1 MSYLVM
7 ECGFSYA
14 VVMDQQGRFL
24 KVANLGY
31 EVGQKVEHVVE
42 LELETHGLE
51 SPAAENDTPKRP
63 VPIWMR
69 RKLAALMT
77 AAACICFL
85 FLGAY
90 RFMGMT
96 YGTVRMKIN
105 PDVLISVNYIDY
117 VVGLEGLNEDGTV
130 LIADYKYKGKK
141 LSTVSSQLADR
152 AMELGY
158 LKTAGT
164 ITLTVESAHKQW
176 IMAAEERVAAELDRH
191 FEHKVTIHAVDLENG
206 AQNQEPDDD
215 KGAIPYGQPETVT
228 LPAAS
233 ALDEKGNNSA
243 VPAWNQTDRDDD
255 DEDGD
260 DSDDGGEHGD
270 DDDQSDDDDDDGR
283 PDEDDDDDGKSDED
297 EDDDGKSDEDEDD
310 DDKSD
315 EDDDNDGKSD
325 EDDDDDDKSDKDDDD
340 DGKPDDGD
348 QAADRDHDDHDDDDD
363 KKGPDAKESDKNRP
377 IGPGVGLGAGRGS
390 SEDYGPG
397 IHLDRSEKDEQ
408 GEETDDGEEDSSDD
422 SGDDSDDSSG
432 SDDSDDDDNDDND
445 DDDSEDDDSGDDDDS
460 EDDD

>member
-176 IMAAEERVAAELDRH
+176 VMAAEERVAAELDRH

-206 AQNQEPDDD
+206 AQNQETDDD
-215 KGAIPYGQPETVT
+215 KDAIPHGQPETVT

-233 ALDEKGNNSA
+233 ALDEKGNDSA
-243 VPAWNQTDRDDD
+243 VPAWNRTDRDDD

-270 DDDQSDDDDDDGR
+270 DDKDEDDDDSKS
-283 PDEDDDDDGKSDED
+283 DEDDDDDGKSDED
-297 EDDDGKSDEDEDD
+297 DDD

-315 EDDDNDGKSD
+315 ADDDNDGKSD

-340 DGKPDDGD
+340 DDKPDDGD

-397 IHLDRSEKDEQ
+397 IHLGRSEKDEQ

-422 SGDDSDDSSG
+422 SGDDSDDNSG
-432 SDDSDDDDNDDND
+432 SDDSDDDDNDDSD